1 MYSYSYDATTGG
13 IVLNS
18 SPTVFSKEPR
28 PVWAAEMN
36 LLGFHQYWNYDEQ
49 NDIPYMWA
57 ESNAYWYWTY
67 AVSLY
72 ALIEQIRYIEFPI
85 QIALFHET
93 IQCVEEYPIVA
104 H

>member
-49 NDIPYMWA
+49 NDIPYMWQSPMHIGI
-57 ESNAYWYWTY
+57 EEH
-67 AVSLY
+67 SL
-72 ALIEQIRYIEFPI
+72 PK
-85 QIALFHET
+85 
-93 IQCVEEYPIVA
+93 
-104 H
+104 

>member
-49 NDIPYMWA
+49 NDIPY
-57 ESNAYWYWTY
+57 
-67 AVSLY
+67 
-72 ALIEQIRYIEFPI
+72 
-85 QIALFHET
+85 
-93 IQCVEEYPIVA
+93 C
-104 H
+104 

>member
-57 ESNAYWYWTY
+57 ESNAYWYRGTQL
-67 AVSLY
+67 AK
-72 ALIEQIRYIEFPI
+72 IKGGDCIRL
-85 QIALFHET
+85 QS
-93 IQCVEEYPIVA
+93 
-104 H
+104 